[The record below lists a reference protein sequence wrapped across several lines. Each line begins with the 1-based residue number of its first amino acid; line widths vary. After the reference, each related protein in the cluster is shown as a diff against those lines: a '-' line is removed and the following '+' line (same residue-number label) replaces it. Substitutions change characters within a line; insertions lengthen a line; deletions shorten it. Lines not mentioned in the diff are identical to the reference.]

1 MRKSHTCSI
10 DIEIFNLI
18 IIDNLPQIRPY
29 SDERGAQNMKPQGMV
44 LGMEVCVL
52 VGRTHHRLGQ
62 VGRDRSG
69 NYLKRPIYSSSK
81 SQDTD

>member
-52 VGRTHHRLGQ
+52 VGQNTSQTGQ

-69 NYLKRPIYSSSK
+69 NYL
-81 SQDTD
+81 